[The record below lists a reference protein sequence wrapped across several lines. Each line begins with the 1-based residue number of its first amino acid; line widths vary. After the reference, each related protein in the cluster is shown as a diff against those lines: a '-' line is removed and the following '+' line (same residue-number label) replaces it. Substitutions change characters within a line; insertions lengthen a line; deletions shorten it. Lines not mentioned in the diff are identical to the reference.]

1 MTNTRDLRTPRLAE
15 IHPEMRF
22 STITATGLDAA
33 RFAER
38 ADRLAATVRDELRE
52 PRPEVAETVAGFAEY
67 FSAHGHAFPLRQQI
81 ARAAKRGFPKAPA
94 PVLALLAAEAGTGVL
109 MGVQD
114 ADAVDGWP
122 CLDVARGGEQFT
134 GMRDAVLTCADLE
147 VVVRDG
153 SGIIASLLQGPDQR
167 TALTPQ
173 TRSLEFYVFDTPDGL
188 GKRHDAAV
196 ELLTGLVSGAAESTT
211 VRRE

>member
-1 MTNTRDLRTPRLAE
+1 VIAIGRRGGLGSSAADRIGLGHVAGRVAGGRAARCLPVGGGLALRPSE

-52 PRPEVAETVAGFAEY
+52 PRPETV
-67 FSAHGHAFPLRQQI
+67 
-81 ARAAKRGFPKAPA
+81 
-94 PVLALLAAEAGTGVL
+94 
-109 MGVQD
+109 
-114 ADAVDGWP
+114 
-122 CLDVARGGEQFT
+122 
-134 GMRDAVLTCADLE
+134 
-147 VVVRDG
+147 
-153 SGIIASLLQGPDQR
+153 
-167 TALTPQ
+167 
-173 TRSLEFYVFDTPDGL
+173 FYVLDAPDGL